1 MDINQG
7 VVVGMIKDMLT
18 KYMLGIPTEKEVDDM
33 TRTYQDRIA
42 NSQSKQDAEKFRDM
56 KEAEEKESF
65 LEKKRLEERL
75 KRQAIAEAEKQYFM
89 EEDKKRQLEADK
101 IIKELEKKDKE
112 SRIERQLR
120 EKGYYQKEEPEI
132 DPLVGPNAEEYE
144 EMMKKKLG
152 YYSN

>member
-1 MDINQG
+1 VDINQG

-56 KEAEEKESF
+56 KEPEEKESF

-101 IIKELEKKDKE
+101 IIKELEKKC
-112 SRIERQLR
+112 SF
-120 EKGYYQKEEPEI
+120 
-132 DPLVGPNAEEYE
+132 
-144 EMMKKKLG
+144 
-152 YYSN
+152 